1 MKCSPSSS
9 RKPSHCATTF
19 QWSTLMWIEYSLY
32 IFCVVFQTKD
42 NPPQSS
48 RLIESVCPC
57 GCLFVLFSW
66 PALVKFRKVRLS
78 YTLRMQSLETNVTRK
93 AFPLNPRTSIV
104 RGFDKKQILHEKYT
118 FFLCMSK
125 ILKHTLNIL
134 SASNLNAFVSYC

>member
-1 MKCSPSSS
+1 M
-9 RKPSHCATTF
+9 
-19 QWSTLMWIEYSLY
+19 
-32 IFCVVFQTKD
+32 FQTKD

-134 SASNLNAFVSYC
+134 SASNLNAFVSIVQSYIVESNGVVVNLLHSTKKNRLFCYYK